1 MLATIRMSKFFKDLF
16 RRPTVF
22 AILGLILI
30 AIGFP
35 SGLHGLTLDGGASLG
50 GALILVGTVITAV
63 IVGLDRFFIS
73 SLPLKKVNIIESTI
87 LLLGLT
93 FLSFSERE
101 IIIDLT
107 KKDIEY
113 FIIFENNGT
122 LTNSELE
129 YSFPFN
135 KKLNFKNNSSVI
147 NSISENFQRLEVES
161 PQHWAKQ
168 RMQPWNLGELKARFY
183 SNGDLRFS
191 PSKIDS
197 LMMQEFKNVANIP

>member
-1 MLATIRMSKFFKDLF
+1 MSKFFKDLF
-16 RRPTVF
+16 RKPTVF
-22 AILGLILI
+22 SNLGLILI

-35 SGLHGLTLDGGASLG
+35 SGLYGLTLDGGSSLG

-73 SLPLKKVNIIESTI
+73 SLSLKKVNIIESTI

-107 KKDIEY
+107 KKDFEY

-135 KKLNFKNNSSVI
+135 KKLKFKNNSSVI

-161 PQHWAKQ
+161 PQHWEKQ
-168 RMQPWNLGELKARFY
+168 RMQPWNIDELKARFY
-183 SNGDLRFS
+183 SNGDLLFS
-191 PSKIDS
+191 PSEIDS